1 MASSPGHLSSVK
13 PYWSFGKLHR
23 DAKGAFFIEL
33 VEDPLVH
40 ALLLDL
46 VFRIFVWTYANIR
59 HNMHLSPVSSLLVP
73 AAGAPLPY

>member
-1 MASSPGHLSSVK
+1 MASSPGPLSSVK

-33 VEDPLVH
+33 VKDPLVH
-40 ALLLDL
+40 ALVLDL

-59 HNMHLSPVSSLLVP
+59 HNMHLFPVSSLLVP
-73 AAGAPLPY
+73 AAVAPLPY